1 MHTSLKQLHQH
12 VNVDCL
18 PTGYGGNLKMEDM
31 VKFTSQLI
39 TEQRSKVLGLDT
51 MEIISTRGILST
63 RKPTSPNIVNGDV
76 SVQGSFRKLEID

>member
-12 VNVDCL
+12 VNVECL
-18 PTGYGGNLKMEDM
+18 PTGYGGTLKMEDM
-31 VKFTSQLI
+31 VDFTSQLI

-63 RKPTSPNIVNGDV
+63 RKPTTPNTVNGDV